1 MVQLTRNRS
10 QSLIT
15 RPMAPPPQ
23 APERSLEA
31 CASTA
36 SLFLYAQGSS
46 ILCLHH
52 DTLAL
57 DRRFENHQE
66 DIAFISVDNV
76 SERGQGR
83 LVVSYDVGQ
92 TAIVWDLFTGTEIAR
107 FAAFEPLK
115 VASWMRNGNVA
126 FGNTK
131 GEVILFEPSTSEHV
145 LTGTIS
151 EPITTLAPGA
161 DCRTYAI
168 GYQNGTTLL
177 ATLHPTFNILHT
189 LTISRNP
196 SPLVNLSWHASS
208 SKQKSDMLASQAL
221 NGDLKVWSVS
231 KPAEKEPPRTI
242 RVLKRSDTAASG
254 PQWMAWSKNGKILQY
269 MNGEAWSWDVR
280 TKHVTSERIPA
291 INGVRGI
298 ANYGPTATLFTLGP
312 NFAVQ
317 QYDLEI
323 STMVANVHHP
333 PMSSGDAQLLPS
345 RSLQDSP
352 EIKESPYPFDGRRTP
367 SDNEQP
373 HADLASPA
381 SSRSNASSKASG
393 RYRMPLASPPS
404 RSEQSNT
411 PASTLPSSSERNTP
425 QPSHGYAPSMSTLST
440 KSSRAGSRLR
450 NEVQFSPADKQIDL
464 FPFLRTR
471 LNDVPYGHHQPLDET
486 NLTPDGLRQRMLSMV
501 FGWEGDVQGLIQDE
515 LNRHPPGSQSSILL
529 AQWLGALDTDEMISM
544 IYSGPVSIS
553 DWMIMAFS
561 QMSGQAQANKVGQ
574 AFVQKLLET
583 GDIHT
588 AATILLGL
596 GDKNDAIEVYVS
608 QNYFLEAI
616 LMTCLLMPTDW
627 QRQSYLV
634 RRWGEHVVSHS
645 QQQLAIR
652 CYMCT
657 GAEPSEPWTSPAA
670 QNAATFAEGQRSP
683 MASPGPAHPVSPPS
697 QRKQAATQKAIAKT
711 PALKLITSFEN
722 PKMRLPGLKSDNQT
736 PTNVPWITP
745 IAESAVGESALSPGG
760 LASWRANN
768 MQSLNQAVGSRS
780 NTPGFRGRLPS
791 IGETPVDV
799 EPPTFPPTPFRR
811 GEYSTTSD
819 SEDQQQD
826 QGKEQE
832 EEPSLLLPSARY
844 DPNQETKSTPQTA
857 IPASSEKFANIKG
870 LPSPAPGVFEALH
883 SESRNGSR
891 DRKPDGLQISLFQDQ
906 LERMSNS
913 RSPLS
918 SSNSL
923 QTAKTPSTGG
933 YSIDQ
938 FIHSLDEANQF
949 SNLQQH
955 VDGQS
960 TTPGWNED
968 PYNQLP
974 LSPPPMSP
982 EEATQ
987 EERYRAKHSRSQSRN
1002 ESKVGKPNSRN
1013 SSRRRHNRSTSR
1025 NAAGRTS
1032 DRNDRGRSSERD
1044 GSGAMSPSSSLPMS
1058 PIDDA
1063 LRIVT
1068 SDRERRT
1075 HQRSNSRRGEQIP
1088 GRRRDQSA
1096 EPVRPGSRQTREHEP
1111 ATDEEFSTS
1120 NANGMSQEEQGL
1132 GNTDTSEQ
1140 ETRELPFVVGIS
1152 EQRRKELAA
1161 AELEARRL
1169 SLARNPSAPNIP
1181 FPGDI
1186 RLNTRSPPV
1195 GLPFSISPFGQRSQA
1210 RQRAP
1215 SIMESQSKRSSSDSG
1230 SSQPGLPTSP
1240 SSSSSLRQAKYNNG
1254 TSNGQEDNA
1263 ADAPILLSA
1272 ATYQPE
1278 EERIGRSMSV
1288 PMPET
1293 HHSPPVNANM
1303 PPNIPMHPRYNPNL
1317 PRSRST
1323 SRSRHIGHRR
1333 ENSREHGSPGSYFG
1347 GSPVAVSIEET
1358 LANADH
1364 QPPIL
1369 PELQHLNTPPPP
1381 PPLPFSNSASASLRE
1396 SSGTIDIAF
1405 DNENLG
1411 RLLPRAMTAGPAF
1424 TNTMDVRTSV
1434 NGSASASPDR
1444 RRMSF
1449 DHRRGKSANES
1460 FTSKIRNFTR
1470 MRSNSRGLEGWGS
1483 PAVETELPYESVQMV
1498 DRI

>member
-1 MVQLTRNRS
+1 
-10 QSLIT
+10 
-15 RPMAPPPQ
+15 
-23 APERSLEA
+23 
-31 CASTA
+31 
-36 SLFLYAQGSS
+36 
-46 ILCLHH
+46 
-52 DTLAL
+52 
-57 DRRFENHQE
+57 
-66 DIAFISVDNV
+66 
-76 SERGQGR
+76 
-83 LVVSYDVGQ
+83 
-92 TAIVWDLFTGTEIAR
+92 
-107 FAAFEPLK
+107 
-115 VASWMRNGNVA
+115 
-126 FGNTK
+126 
-131 GEVILFEPSTSEHV
+131 
-145 LTGTIS
+145 
-151 EPITTLAPGA
+151 
-161 DCRTYAI
+161 
-168 GYQNGTTLL
+168 
-177 ATLHPTFNILHT
+177 
-189 LTISRNP
+189 
-196 SPLVNLSWHASS
+196 
-208 SKQKSDMLASQAL
+208 
-221 NGDLKVWSVS
+221 
-231 KPAEKEPPRTI
+231 
-242 RVLKRSDTAASG
+242 
-254 PQWMAWSKNGKILQY
+254 
-269 MNGEAWSWDVR
+269 
-280 TKHVTSERIPA
+280 
-291 INGVRGI
+291 
-298 ANYGPTATLFTLGP
+298 
-312 NFAVQ
+312 
-317 QYDLEI
+317 
-323 STMVANVHHP
+323 
-333 PMSSGDAQLLPS
+333 
-345 RSLQDSP
+345 
-352 EIKESPYPFDGRRTP
+352 
-367 SDNEQP
+367 
-373 HADLASPA
+373 
-381 SSRSNASSKASG
+381 
-393 RYRMPLASPPS
+393 MPLASPPS

-411 PASTLPSSSERNTP
+411 PASTLPSNSERSTP

-440 KSSRAGSRLR
+440 KSSRTGSRLR
-450 NEVQFSPADKQIDL
+450 NEVQLSPADKQIEL
-464 FPFLRTR
+464 FPFIRTR
-471 LNDVPYGHHQPLDET
+471 LNDIPYGHHQPLEET
-486 NLTPDGLRQRMLSMV
+486 NLTPDGLRHRVLSMV
-501 FGWEGDVQGLIQDE
+501 FGWEGDVKGLIQDE
-515 LNRHPPGSQSSILL
+515 RTFALLSSIEETFTNTGIVNRHPPGSQSSILL
-529 AQWLGALDTDEMISM
+529 AQWLGALDTDEMVSIIHSR
-544 IYSGPVSIS
+544 PVSIS
-553 DWMIMAFS
+553 DWMIIAFS

-574 AFVQKLLET
+574 AFVQKLLEI

-596 GDKNDAIEVYVS
+596 GDENDAIEVYVS
-608 QNYFLEAI
+608 QNYFMEAI
-616 LMTCLLMPTDW
+616 IMTCLLMPTDW

-634 RRWGEHVVSHS
+634 RRWGEYVVSHS

-652 CYMCT
+652 CFMCT
-657 GAEPSEPWTSPAA
+657 GAGPSEPWTSSAA
-670 QNAATFAEGQRSP
+670 QNASTFAEGQQSS
-683 MASPGPAHPVSPPS
+683 MTSPGPAQPISPPS
-697 QRKQAATQKAIAKT
+697 QRKRAAAQKTTAKT

-722 PKMRLPGLKSDNQT
+722 PNMRLPGLKSDNQT

-760 LASWRANN
+760 LASWRTNN

-799 EPPTFPPTPFRR
+799 EPPTFPSTPFRR
-811 GEYSTTSD
+811 GEYPTTSD

-826 QGKEQE
+826 QDKEQE

-857 IPASSEKFANIKG
+857 IPASSDKFASIKG
-870 LPSPAPGVFEALH
+870 LPSPAPGVFEALR

-906 LERMSNS
+906 LEKMSNS

-938 FIHSLDEANQF
+938 FIHGLDDANQY
-949 SNLQQH
+949 SNFQLQQC
-955 VDGQS
+955 VNGQS
-960 TTPGWNED
+960 STPGWNED
-968 PYNQLP
+968 PYNQHP

-1002 ESKVGKPNSRN
+1002 EGKVQKPGSRN

-1025 NAAGRTS
+1025 NATARTN

-1044 GSGAMSPSSSLPMS
+1044 ASSAMSPSSSLLMS
-1058 PIDDA
+1058 PTDEA
-1063 LRIVT
+1063 LRLVT

-1096 EPVRPGSRQTREHEP
+1096 DSGMPVRPASRQTREHGS
-1111 ATDEEFSTS
+1111 ATDQESSTS
-1120 NANGMSQEEQGL
+1120 NTNGMSQEEQGI
-1132 GNTDTSEQ
+1132 GNTDTSEH
-1140 ETRELPFVVGIS
+1140 ETRELPFAVAIS

-1186 RLNTRSPPV
+1186 RTNTRSPPV
-1195 GLPFSISPFGQRSQA
+1195 GLPFSISPFGPRSQA
-1210 RQRAP
+1210 RQRTP
-1215 SIMESQSKRSSSDSG
+1215 STKEPQSKRSSSDSG

-1240 SSSSSLRQAKYNNG
+1240 SSSLRQAKYHSG
-1254 TSNGQEDNA
+1254 TSNGHEENT

-1278 EERIGRSMSV
+1278 AERIGRSMSV
-1288 PMPET
+1288 PVPET
-1293 HHSPPVNANM
+1293 HTPPANVN
-1303 PPNIPMHPRYNPNL
+1303 PPNIPTHPRYNPNL
-1317 PRSRST
+1317 PRSRSA
-1323 SRSRHIGHRR
+1323 SRSRHMGHRR
-1333 ENSREHGSPGSYFG
+1333 DNSREHGSPGGYFG
-1347 GSPVAVSIEET
+1347 GSPVAISIEET

-1381 PPLPFSNSASASLRE
+1381 PPLPFSNSASASPRE

-1405 DNENLG
+1405 DNENVG

-1424 TNTMDVRTSV
+1424 TNTMDVRASV

-1460 FTSKIRNFTR
+1460 FTSKIRNLTR
-1470 MRSNSRGLEGWGS
+1470 MRSNSRGLEGCGS

>member
-1 MVQLTRNRS
+1 
-10 QSLIT
+10 
-15 RPMAPPPQ
+15 
-23 APERSLEA
+23 
-31 CASTA
+31 
-36 SLFLYAQGSS
+36 
-46 ILCLHH
+46 
-52 DTLAL
+52 
-57 DRRFENHQE
+57 
-66 DIAFISVDNV
+66 
-76 SERGQGR
+76 
-83 LVVSYDVGQ
+83 
-92 TAIVWDLFTGTEIAR
+92 
-107 FAAFEPLK
+107 
-115 VASWMRNGNVA
+115 
-126 FGNTK
+126 
-131 GEVILFEPSTSEHV
+131 
-145 LTGTIS
+145 
-151 EPITTLAPGA
+151 
-161 DCRTYAI
+161 
-168 GYQNGTTLL
+168 
-177 ATLHPTFNILHT
+177 
-189 LTISRNP
+189 
-196 SPLVNLSWHASS
+196 
-208 SKQKSDMLASQAL
+208 
-221 NGDLKVWSVS
+221 
-231 KPAEKEPPRTI
+231 
-242 RVLKRSDTAASG
+242 
-254 PQWMAWSKNGKILQY
+254 
-269 MNGEAWSWDVR
+269 
-280 TKHVTSERIPA
+280 
-291 INGVRGI
+291 
-298 ANYGPTATLFTLGP
+298 
-312 NFAVQ
+312 
-317 QYDLEI
+317 
-323 STMVANVHHP
+323 
-333 PMSSGDAQLLPS
+333 
-345 RSLQDSP
+345 
-352 EIKESPYPFDGRRTP
+352 
-367 SDNEQP
+367 
-373 HADLASPA
+373 
-381 SSRSNASSKASG
+381 
-393 RYRMPLASPPS
+393 
-404 RSEQSNT
+404 
-411 PASTLPSSSERNTP
+411 
-425 QPSHGYAPSMSTLST
+425 
-440 KSSRAGSRLR
+440 
-450 NEVQFSPADKQIDL
+450 
-464 FPFLRTR
+464 
-471 LNDVPYGHHQPLDET
+471 
-486 NLTPDGLRQRMLSMV
+486 
-501 FGWEGDVQGLIQDE
+501 
-515 LNRHPPGSQSSILL
+515 
-529 AQWLGALDTDEMISM
+529 MIH
-544 IYSGPVSIS
+544 SGPVSIS

-652 CYMCT
+652 CFMCT

-683 MASPGPAHPVSPPS
+683 MASSGPAHPVSPPS

-987 EERYRAKHSRSQSRN
+987 EERYRAKHGRSQSRN
-1002 ESKVGKPNSRN
+1002 ESNVGKPNSRN

-1111 ATDEEFSTS
+1111 ATDQESSTS

-1186 RLNTRSPPV
+1186 RSNTRSPPV

-1323 SRSRHIGHRR
+1323 SRSRHMGHRR